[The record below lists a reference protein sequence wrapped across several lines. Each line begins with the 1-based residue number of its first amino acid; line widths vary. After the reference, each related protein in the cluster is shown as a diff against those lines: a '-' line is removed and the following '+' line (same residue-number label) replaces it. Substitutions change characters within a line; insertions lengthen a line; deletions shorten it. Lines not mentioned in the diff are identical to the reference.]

1 MKYFVADFKIVCEAE
16 QLQVARELL
25 SAAACEAGFE
35 AFEDSDEG
43 LQGYVQRPMY
53 DKEALDASIAD
64 YMPDGVSVSYEVEE
78 VPDQDWNQG
87 WEDEGFEPIGV
98 NENLV
103 IYDAKHTDRE
113 MFAGD
118 DGVMR
123 IFIEARN
130 AFGTGTHQTTR
141 MILRRLLGMDVHGK
155 SVLDCGCGT
164 GILGITASRL
174 GADPVLGYD
183 IDEWSADNA
192 QHNAALNGVENMDV
206 LLGDASV
213 LDNVEDRFDIAT
225 SCHPADA
232 YLAGHLTQQA
242 QMFGFPYSGK
252 DIDIKNPL
260 SDGQTLNVAD
270 SECRVLHIPGHTKG
284 HSAFYFPNH
293 DLVFSGDALFHLSIG
308 RTDFPGGDYS
318 SLIESIEN
326 KLLTLPRQTIV
337 LPGHGEKTSIGFE
350 QTNNPYL

>member
-64 YMPDGVSVSYEVEE
+64 YMPVGVSVSYEVEE

-183 IDEWSADNA
+183 IDEWSANNA
-192 QHNAALNGVENMDV
+192 QHNAALNGVENMGV

-213 LDNVEDRFDIAT
+213 LDKVEDRFDIVIANINRNILI
-225 SCHPADA
+225 ADMPVFRA
-232 YLAGHLTQQA
+232 HMKEGAQLILSGFYEADVPMIEAAVKEQGLALCDVVTDEDWA
-242 QMFGFPYSGK
+242 
-252 DIDIKNPL
+252 
-260 SDGQTLNVAD
+260 
-270 SECRVLHIPGHTKG
+270 C
-284 HSAFYFPNH
+284 
-293 DLVFSGDALFHLSIG
+293 ALF
-308 RTDFPGGDYS
+308 
-318 SLIESIEN
+318 
-326 KLLTLPRQTIV
+326 K
-337 LPGHGEKTSIGFE
+337 
-350 QTNNPYL
+350 

>member
-1 MKYFVADFKIVCEAE
+1 MKYFVANFKIECEAE
-16 QLQVARELL
+16 LMQPARELL

-35 AFEDSDEG
+35 AFEDTDDG
-43 LQGYVQRPMY
+43 LLGYVQRQMY
-53 DKEALDASIAD
+53 DKEALDAAIAD
-64 YMPDGVSVSYEVEE
+64 YMPEGAAVSYAVEE
-78 VPDQDWNQG
+78 VPDQNWNQG

-98 NENLV
+98 SDNLV

-141 MILRRLLGMDVHGK
+141 MILRRLLAMDVQGK

-192 QHNAALNGVENMDV
+192 QHNAALNGVENMSV
-206 LLGDASV
+206 MLGDASV
-213 LDNVEDRFDIAT
+213 LN
-225 SCHPADA
+225 
-232 YLAGHLTQQA
+232 
-242 QMFGFPYSGK
+242 
-252 DIDIKNPL
+252 
-260 SDGQTLNVAD
+260 NVA
-270 SECRVLHIPGHTKG
+270 ECFDVVIANINRNILIADMP
-284 HSAFYFPNH
+284 AFRAH
-293 DLVFSGDALFHLSIG
+293 MKQGAQLILSGFYEADVPMIEAAAKEHGLSLCDVVTDEEWACALF
-308 RTDFPGGDYS
+308 
-318 SLIESIEN
+318 
-326 KLLTLPRQTIV
+326 K
-337 LPGHGEKTSIGFE
+337 
-350 QTNNPYL
+350 